1 MQILNRSRFPLKA
14 ELIGIKLRIFVCAQN
29 VNVIRRV
36 QITLLTLDLQNA
48 VIFYK
53 KLSGKCVSSRKSSF
67 LGKDLFKI

>member
-36 QITLLTLDLQNA
+36 QTTLLILDLQNA
-48 VIFYK
+48 V
-53 KLSGKCVSSRKSSF
+53 KCYEKRSRKC
-67 LGKDLFKI
+67 IT